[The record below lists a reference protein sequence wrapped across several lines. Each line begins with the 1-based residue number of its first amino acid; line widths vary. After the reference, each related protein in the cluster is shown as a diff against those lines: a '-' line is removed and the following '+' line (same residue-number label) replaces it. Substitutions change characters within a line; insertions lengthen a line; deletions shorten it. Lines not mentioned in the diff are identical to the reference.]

1 MPYRLVSCITTKAS
15 VVASRSNRL
24 NHHFQNHVV
33 TEEYL
38 HNCGKHQVSRILQ
51 ERMNAQRRVP
61 FGPTRSRRT
70 PFGTRLYGAAENVF
84 TEAKHK
90 LLK

>member
-1 MPYRLVSCITTKAS
+1 MPYRLVSCITTNAS

-33 TEEYL
+33 TEEYFR
-38 HNCGKHQVSRILQ
+38 NCGRHQASRILQ
-51 ERMNAQRRVP
+51 ESMNAQRWVP

-70 PFGTRLYGAAENVF
+70 PFGTRLYSPAENLC